1 MNDLNEDNIKQQ
13 INDFIDSLNE
23 QEQLYYDL
31 FFQSIIEA
39 PNLSSKINSWLSPI
53 IKILRDTIGTFI
65 GIKISSFTGSKL
77 LIGLT
82 ASVGTSIFI
91 KDITDIV
98 LKKRYFSENEE
109 FRKIYHINQRN
120 SYDKRWNVMKRKII
134 NTAKKVF
141 NPIKKKFCSFLDKK
155 FLKLDEE
162 IKVGFDDDFIVENI
176 EENTKTFRKN
186 VIQDYFTEFEEKIAM
201 SCFENYKNLKNILVK
216 KKKGKK
222 YDEIK
227 KYNELKRQN
236 LKYKKKSKME
246 KLIEEYPQVKKDTMF
261 IEKLKSKFN
270 SMKNFFFRKRKKKE
284 DNEIRLQIIK
294 NIEYQKYYKNCEEIQ
309 NKYKEKEMKLLQEE
323 VYDYTLGS
331 KEDFYIVLLIEK
343 YRDNEQQK
351 LENDIHNFKF
361 Y

>member
-1 MNDLNEDNIKQQ
+1 MLKQYDGKDTNNVDTFLKKKYVDILNDYKNIIIKKYNINEEEILSKLKDMNDLNEDNIKQQ

-65 GIKISSFTGSKL
+65 GIKIISFTGSKL
-77 LIGLT
+77 LTGLT

-141 NPIKKKFCSFLDKK
+141 NPIKK
-155 FLKLDEE
+155 
-162 IKVGFDDDFIVENI
+162 
-176 EENTKTFRKN
+176 
-186 VIQDYFTEFEEKIAM
+186 
-201 SCFENYKNLKNILVK
+201 
-216 KKKGKK
+216 
-222 YDEIK
+222 
-227 KYNELKRQN
+227 
-236 LKYKKKSKME
+236 
-246 KLIEEYPQVKKDTMF
+246 
-261 IEKLKSKFN
+261 
-270 SMKNFFFRKRKKKE
+270 NFVHF
-284 DNEIRLQIIK
+284 
-294 NIEYQKYYKNCEEIQ
+294 
-309 NKYKEKEMKLLQEE
+309 
-323 VYDYTLGS
+323 
-331 KEDFYIVLLIEK
+331 
-343 YRDNEQQK
+343 
-351 LENDIHNFKF
+351 
-361 Y
+361 